1 MCKKNLTQ
9 QRLEV
14 SKTYLKKT
22 TTLLVFTLST
32 SSENKTF
39 TDINES
45 AGLAE
50 DVSHIL
56 QFQECTASAGLTG
69 WFKLKTNIQEHIF
82 CEFFSASK

>member
-1 MCKKNLTQ
+1 MASTWMSNGCAKKNLTR

-14 SKTYLKKT
+14 SKKYLKKKT

-39 TDINES
+39 TNINES

-56 QFQECTASAGLTG
+56 QLQECTASAVLQVGL
-69 WFKLKTNIQEHIF
+69 
-82 CEFFSASK
+82 S

>member
-14 SKTYLKKT
+14 SKKYLKKK

-32 SSENKTF
+32 PSENKTF
-39 TDINES
+39 TNINES

-56 QFQECTASAGLTG
+56 QLQECTASAVLQVGL
-69 WFKLKTNIQEHIF
+69 
-82 CEFFSASK
+82 S